1 MLARVF
7 ARQLFVYGFGLFIVI
22 MFVTPLGTT
31 SVVALALPI
40 LAFAIF
46 SLAASN

>member
-7 ARQLFVYGFGLFIVI
+7 ARQLFVYGFVLFIVI